1 MSISRRRAYLAVP
14 MMSGVLIFCC
24 ASVALAQDGDWHPS
38 QWGADDQRGA
48 ANRLSPAEV
57 LAARNLI
64 TTGRVYQL
72 GRVLEAGIPV
82 FGTRHYSLKIPHP
95 LGPLG
100 ANQTMGHEAIISGE
114 LGQLGTQFDG
124 LGHIGVGDLF
134 YNGLSRHDFARPD
147 GLTMLGVENVGPIVT
162 RGVLID
168 VAAYKGMEMLEGGY
182 EITRSDLVG
191 ALDRQSVSITP
202 GDVVLIH
209 TGWGSLWMVDNDR
222 FNASEP
228 GIGLEAAEFLIEAE
242 IVMVGAD
249 TWATEVL
256 PNPDPTLAF
265 PVHQFL
271 LAKSGVYNIE
281 NVATELLAA
290 DQAYE
295 FAFVYAPLLLKGA
308 AGSPANPVAIR

>member
-1 MSISRRRAYLAVP
+1 MSIARQRPSTTLLTIC
-14 MMSGVLIFCC
+14 GI
-24 ASVALAQDGDWHPS
+24 VALLSPGAGVAQQADWYPS
-38 QWGADDQRGA
+38 QWGADDRRGA
-48 ANRLSPAEV
+48 ANRLTADEV
-57 LAARNLI
+57 LAVGNLI

-82 FGTRHYSLKIPHP
+82 FGTRHYSLKVPHA

-134 YNGLSRHDFARPD
+134 YNGLSRHDFATPD
-147 GLTMLGVENVGPIVT
+147 GLTMLGVETVGPIVT

-168 VAAYKGMEMLEGGY
+168 VAAYRGVEMLEGGY
-182 EITRSDLVG
+182 EITRADLIG
-191 ALDRQSVSITP
+191 ALDRQRISITP

-228 GIGLEAAEFLIEAE
+228 GIGIEAAEFLIEAE

-265 PVHQFL
+265 PVHQLL

-295 FAFVYAPLLLKGA
+295 FAFVYAPLLLKGV